1 MRDRLAMADAEHFG
15 AAEIAELPRRG
26 TVKLTGTAR
35 GHPSTADLAQIS
47 AGAGHL
53 IPNTEGTRSR
63 HAMGDGAQ
71 QVTSDTKEIEHESVH
86 RQEALR
92 VRGGFEPSHL
102 PLALPRR
109 LMRDLRSIVLV
120 LPGAVHN

>member
-1 MRDRLAMADAEHFG
+1 
-15 AAEIAELPRRG
+15 
-26 TVKLTGTAR
+26 
-35 GHPSTADLAQIS
+35 
-47 AGAGHL
+47 
-53 IPNTEGTRSR
+53 
-63 HAMGDGAQ
+63 MGNGAQ
-71 QVTSDTKEIEHESVH
+71 DVMSDTKEILDKSVH

-120 LPGAVHN
+120 PPGALDHGRMA

>member
-1 MRDRLAMADAEHFG
+1 M
-15 AAEIAELPRRG
+15 
-26 TVKLTGTAR
+26 
-35 GHPSTADLAQIS
+35 
-47 AGAGHL
+47 
-53 IPNTEGTRSR
+53 PNTEGTRSQQ
-63 HAMGDGAQ
+63 AMGDGAQ
-71 QVTSDTKEIEHESVH
+71 HVTSDTKEILHESVH

-109 LMRDLRSIVLV
+109 LMRDLRSIVRV